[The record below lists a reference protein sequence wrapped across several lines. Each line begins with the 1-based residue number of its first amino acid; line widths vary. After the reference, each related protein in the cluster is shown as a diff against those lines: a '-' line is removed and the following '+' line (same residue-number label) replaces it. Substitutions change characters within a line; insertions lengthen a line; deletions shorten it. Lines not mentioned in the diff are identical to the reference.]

1 MFIFRLHLPRLST
14 APALAVGLGLGLWIG
29 LARGAEPASF
39 DAAPEISGTLGSTV
53 VSQYLYRGERLG
65 GPSLQ
70 SWAEVDPGNLG
81 LGVWTDL
88 PFAGGSSP
96 ARQSNPE
103 IDPYAYYRVSLA
115 DGLAVIPGFQV
126 DTYPQADIGSAAKPG
141 YFRTRAEPSVALD
154 CRFHGVTLAPKVA
167 YDFTLRGE
175 TYEVTALYAVP
186 VSAIGSEVDFK
197 ATGGYFNY
205 ANGLVNATSAARAIG
220 GYWLAGAEVPFQ
232 LTRRSRLT
240 IGWAYAEG
248 FDNTLQAASGSRVAN
263 PLAAGRGVVSLAF
276 AWTF

>member
-1 MFIFRLHLPRLST
+1 MFIFRLHFTRLSA
-14 APALAVGLGLGLWIG
+14 APFLAVGLSLGLWVG
-29 LARGAEPASF
+29 RAWGAESASF
-39 DAAPEISGTLGSTV
+39 DAAPEVSGTLGSTF

-70 SWAEVDPGNLG
+70 SWAEVDSGNLG

-88 PFAGGSSP
+88 PFGGGSSP
-96 ARQSNPE
+96 AHQSNPE
-103 IDPYAYYRVSLA
+103 IDPYAYYRIALA

-126 DTYPQADIGSAAKPG
+126 DTYPQADIGAAATPG
-141 YFRTRAEPSVALD
+141 YFRTRAEPSLALD
-154 CRFHGVTLAPKVA
+154 YRFHGVTLAPKVA

-175 TYEVTALYAVP
+175 TYEMTALYAVP

-197 ATGGYFNY
+197 ATGGYFDY
-205 ANGLVNATSAARAIG
+205 ANGLANASPAARAMG
-220 GYWLAGAEVPFQ
+220 GYWLAGAEVPLQ

-240 IGWAYAEG
+240 VGWAYAEG
-248 FDNTLQAASGSRVAN
+248 FDNTLQAGSGSRRGN
-263 PLAAGRGVVSLAF
+263 PLAAGRGVVSVAY